1 MEHEPLQNLKD
12 LTPAPIVE
20 EAQRGRL
27 SRIFGRSVVH
37 PERAGATGVP
47 DFETERP
54 NGIIARAASA
64 AFSYRFSFIALVIIP
79 SLAATVYLLF
89 IAADQYAAEARF
101 AVRAAQFDT
110 AKSESD
116 SSKSAMSSVGGASI
130 PSLAGQDAYVIASY
144 IRSAAVFADL
154 PANLE
159 PRVIYSRP
167 EADFWARLSPH
178 ASLETL
184 TDYWRSMVTTYV
196 DGPSGVV
203 TVSVRAFRPGDA
215 RDLAAAVVAASEKL
229 VNAMSERARR
239 DAMKE
244 AEAEVKR
251 TEAMVSA
258 ALNDERAYRDRV
270 GWTDPGA
277 QATSASTLL
286 LQAMADRIRLQND
299 YFVDSRAMS
308 PEAPTLITLKSR
320 LDALD
325 GQITKLKAQLTSPA
339 DDRGTVAAS
348 IAEFETLEIKR
359 IFAEK
364 LYTLSQEALER
375 ARQRAER
382 QNVYIS
388 VFAPALTPEDA
399 EYPERWSLSAII
411 FVSLLAIWGILA
423 LTAATVADHTY

>member
-1 MEHEPLQNLKD
+1 MAREPLTDLKD
-12 LTPAPIVE
+12 VTPPPVVEPAP
-20 EAQRGRL
+20 RGRL
-27 SRIFGRSVVH
+27 ARAFGRGVVR
-37 PERAGATGVP
+37 PESETAP
-47 DFETERP
+47 DLPGFETERRS
-54 NGIIARAASA
+54 GLLARALA
-64 AFSYRFSFIALVIIP
+64 AVFSYRFSFLALVALP
-79 SLAATVYLLF
+79 SLAATVYLVFL
-89 IAADQYAAEARF
+89 ASDQYAAEARF
-101 AVRAAQFDT
+101 AVRSAQFET
-110 AKSESD
+110 AKSSSD
-116 SSKSAMSSVGGASI
+116 SSKTAFLSGGSI
-130 PSLAGQDAYVIASY
+130 PALAGQDAYVIAAY

-154 PANLE
+154 PASLD
-159 PRVIYSRP
+159 PRMIYSRP
-167 EADFWARLSPH
+167 EADFWARLAPR
-178 ASLETL
+178 ASLEKL

-239 DAMKE
+239 DAMRE

-258 ALNDERAYRDRV
+258 ALKEERAYRDRV

-286 LQAMADRIRLQND
+286 LAAMAERIRLQND
-299 YFVDSRAMS
+299 LFVDSRALS
-308 PEAPTLITLKSR
+308 SDAPTLVTLKAR

-325 GQITKLKAQLTSPA
+325 GQIVRLRGELTSAA
-339 DDRGTVAAS
+339 DDKGTVAAS
-348 IAEFETLEIKR
+348 IAEFESLEIKR

-388 VFAPALTPEDA
+388 VFAPALTPEEA
-399 EYPERWSLSAII
+399 RYPERGSLSAII
-411 FVSLLAIWGILA
+411 FAGLLAVWGIVA
-423 LTAATVADHTY
+423 MTAATVADHTF

>member
-1 MEHEPLQNLKD
+1 MDHEPVQD
-12 LTPAPIVE
+12 LRDVTPTLAEPT
-20 EAQRGRL
+20 RKGTL
-27 SRIFGRSVVH
+27 SRFVDRFLARAKA
-37 PERAGATGVP
+37 PERADSDLEG
-47 DFETERP
+47 FEDQQRP
-54 NGIIARAASA
+54 RLIGRVAAA
-64 AFSYRFSFIALVIIP
+64 VFSYRFSFFALVLVP
-79 SLAATVYLLF
+79 SVVATVNLAF
-89 IAADQYAAEARF
+89 IASDQYAAEARF
-101 AVRAAQFDT
+101 AVRAAQFEG
-110 AKSESD
+110 AKMD
-116 SSKSAMSSVGGASI
+116 NKSALANAAIGGSI

-154 PANLE
+154 PPNLD
-159 PRVIYSRP
+159 PRLVYSRP
-167 EADFWARLSPH
+167 EADFWARLSPG
-178 ASLETL
+178 ASLEKL

-203 TVSVRAFRPGDA
+203 TVSVRAFRPADA

-258 ALNDERAYRDRV
+258 SLKEERAYRDRA

-286 LQAMADRIRLQND
+286 LAAMGERIRLQND

-320 LDALD
+320 LDAID
-325 GQITKLKAQLTSPA
+325 SQIGKLRGQLTSAA
-339 DDRGTVAAS
+339 DDKGTVAAS

-388 VFAPALTPEDA
+388 VFAPALTPEEA
-399 EYPERWSLSAII
+399 QYPERWSLSAMI
-411 FVSLLAIWGILA
+411 FAGLLAIWAILA
-423 LTAATVADHTY
+423 LTAATVADHTI